1 MITVF
6 TGVPGAGK
14 TASLVDLLRKIA
26 GDRPLFVMGL
36 NGLTLPHTVLDARDW
51 HNVVPDG
58 SIVVIDEVQQVWRP
72 LGPGQK
78 VPPDI
83 AALETHR
90 HRGIDFYVTTQN
102 PKLMHSNV
110 RDLVGRHVH
119 VRDVGMLGRWWY
131 EWPECST
138 AVAWRTAP
146 IKKRFTLPKSA
157 FALYKSASIHVK
169 PIRSF
174 PLVLAVLVVAIV
186 VAVVLAVMAARTI
199 NAKMHP
205 PAAVTAPPSVAG
217 SVVDGGVRARPVTAL
232 AIAQSFTP
240 RVADRPET
248 APAYDH
254 LRVVVNMP
262 RIVGGYMQA
271 GHAHCFLQTGRKAP
285 VTADAC
291 ESWLRDPPFDPY
303 YSTKTEQASAQPY
316 GAAVQAPERAASS
329 TSPS

>member
-1 MITVF
+1 MITLF

-14 TASLVDLLRKIA
+14 TASLVDLLRKIV
-26 GDRPLFVMGL
+26 GDRPLYVMGL
-36 NGLTLPHTVLDARDW
+36 NGLTLPHTEVDARDW

-102 PKLMHSNV
+102 PKLVHANV
-110 RDLVGRHVH
+110 RDLVGRHIH
-119 VRDVGMLGRWWY
+119 VRDVGLLGRWWY

-138 AVAWRTAP
+138 AVSWRTAP
-146 IKKRFTLPKSA
+146 IKKKFSLPKSA

-174 PLVLAVLVVAIV
+174 PMVIAVLVVAV
-186 VAVVLAVMAARTI
+186 VAGLGLAYYAYKKI
-199 NAKMHP
+199 NAKLHP
-205 PAAVTAPPSVAG
+205 EAAVTAVPTGQTGKGGAG
-217 SVVDGGVRARPVTAL
+217 PRATAL
-232 AIAQSFTP
+232 TTGTAITQSFTP
-240 RVADRPET
+240 RLADRPET

-262 RIVGGYMQA
+262 RIVGGYSQA
-271 GHAHCFLQTGRKAP
+271 GQAHCFLQNGRTAP
-285 VTADAC
+285 VSPEAC
-291 ESWLRDPPFDPY
+291 AAWLLDPPFDPY
-303 YSTKTEQASAQPY
+303 YTAKVEASTQPY
-316 GAAVQAPERAASS
+316 GAAAAPPERAASGPA
-329 TSPS
+329 PS